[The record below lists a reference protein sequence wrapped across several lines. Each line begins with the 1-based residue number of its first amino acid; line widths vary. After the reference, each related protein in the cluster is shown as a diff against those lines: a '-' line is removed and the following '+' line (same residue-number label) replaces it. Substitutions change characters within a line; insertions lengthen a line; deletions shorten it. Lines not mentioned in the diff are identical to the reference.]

1 MTDKSNDSFI
11 SLEVSIQN
19 DPRKNKS
26 LDLPKSDSDSDSDFE
41 QGIEDSV
48 HFHYPLSNSNFSRE
62 S

>member
-1 MTDKSNDSFI
+1 VTDKSNDSFI

-26 LDLPKSDSDSDSDFE
+26 LDLPKSDSDSDFE
-41 QGIEDSV
+41 QGIEDSA